1 MRSQVCQFCKVQ
13 AAFSAFKS
21 SLHIPN
27 RYFIPPFCARCRAT
41 RRQLFF
47 HNACQKPP
55 MKLQRIPALLLAAA
69 LSAQAA
75 PPQKAELP
83 RYPAP
88 KNLDFAQVAGSLH
101 TINVNGQSVPYRAF
115 EHIVYVMKP
124 ADTRY
129 QIMNVY
135 IPEAYFQG
143 GSINGFT
150 KDTAPIFFPNNVG
163 GYMPGEA
170 GQPETDSRD
179 NGKPSGP
186 NAIAVALSQGYVV
199 ASPGA
204 RGRTEANGRA
214 PAAIVDLKAAVRYL
228 KANDAKMAGD
238 ARKIISNGTSAGGAL
253 SALLGT
259 SGNAREYA
267 PYLRALGAANAT
279 DDVFAVSAYCPI
291 TNLEHADAAYEWQF
305 NGVNDYEK
313 IDISMLDY
321 HVQRKTVRGTQTAE
335 QMRLS
340 DGLKN
345 LFPAYVNSLKLKNAQ
360 GVAMTLDNNGNGSFK
375 AQIESMLAQSAQKAL
390 DEGKDLSGQTWL
402 TIENGK
408 IKAADFSAYAKFV
421 GRQKTAPAFDGVDLS
436 TGENNL
442 FGDAQTQAKHFT
454 AFGAQNNT
462 VPGAQTAD
470 AATVRIMNAMNF
482 IKRGGTQHYRI
493 RVGETDRDTSLAI
506 SQLLALKLQ
515 AHGKNVDYALP
526 WGVGHSGD
534 YDLDELFAWMKDVS
548 TRK

>member
-1 MRSQVCQFCKVQ
+1 
-13 AAFSAFKS
+13 
-21 SLHIPN
+21 
-27 RYFIPPFCARCRAT
+27 
-41 RRQLFF
+41 
-47 HNACQKPP
+47 
-55 MKLQRIPALLLAAA
+55 MKLQRIPALLLAAV

-88 KNLDFAQVAGSLH
+88 KNLDFSKVAGSLH

-135 IPEAYFQG
+135 IPEAYFHG

-150 KDTAPIFFPNNVG
+150 KNTAPIFFPNNVG

-179 NGKPSGP
+179 SGKP

-238 ARKIISNGTSAGGAL
+238 ARKIISN
-253 SALLGT
+253 GT

-321 HVQRKTVRGTQTAE
+321 RVQRKTVRGTQTAE
-335 QMRLS
+335 QIRLS
-340 DGLKN
+340 DGLKS
-345 LFPAYVNSLKLKNAQ
+345 LFSAYVNSLKLKNAQ
-360 GVAMTLDNNGNGSFK
+360 GVPMTLDNNGNGNFK
-375 AQIESMLAQSAQKAL
+375 AQIESMLAQSVQKAL
-390 DEGKDLSGQTWL
+390 DEGKDLSDQTWL

-408 IKAADFSAYAKFV
+408 VKAADFSAYAKFV

-454 AFGAQNNT
+454 AFGAQNST
-462 VPGAQTAD
+462 VQGAQTAD

-482 IKRGGTQHYRI
+482 IRRGGTQHYRI
-493 RVGETDRDTSLAI
+493 RVGENDRDTSLAI
-506 SQLLALKLQ
+506 SQLLALKLR
-515 AHGKNVDYALP
+515 AHGKNVDYALAL
-526 WGVGHSGD
+526 GRGTQRRLRFGRAVCV
-534 YDLDELFAWMKDVS
+534 DEGRERAEIMKQRPPVC
-548 TRK
+548 R

>member
-1 MRSQVCQFCKVQ
+1 
-13 AAFSAFKS
+13 
-21 SLHIPN
+21 
-27 RYFIPPFCARCRAT
+27 
-41 RRQLFF
+41 
-47 HNACQKPP
+47 
-55 MKLQRIPALLLAAA
+55 MKKTALLTAIGLAQ
-69 LSAQAA
+69 LAQAHS
-75 PPQKAELP
+75 
-83 RYPAP
+83 
-88 KNLDFAQVAGSLH
+88 LDFAADKYEAKTAQINGK
-101 TINVNGQSVPYRAF
+101 TISYRAY
-115 EHIVYVMKP
+115 EGIPYVAHP
-124 ADTRY
+124 VEPEY
-129 QIMNVY
+129 QQINIY
-135 IPEAYFQG
+135 IPEAYYSG
-143 GSINGFT
+143 GSINVYT
-150 KDTAPIFFPNNVG
+150 AATAPIYLPNQIG
-163 GYMPGEA
+163 GFGPKKEGA
-170 GQPETDSRD
+170 DSMQT
-179 NGKPSGP
+179 
-186 NAIAVALSQGYVV
+186 ALAKGYIV

-204 RGRTEANGRA
+204 RGRTSADGKA
-214 PAAIVDLKAAVRYL
+214 PAAIIDLKAAVRYL
-228 KANDAKMAGD
+228 KHNDANMAGD
-238 ARKIISNGTSAGGAL
+238 AGKIISNGTSAGGAL

-279 DDVFAVSAYCPI
+279 DDIFAVSAYCPI

-321 HVQRKTVRGTQTAE
+321 RVQRKTVRGTQTAE
-335 QMRLS
+335 QIRLS

-360 GVAMTLDNNGNGSFK
+360 GVPMTLDNNGNGSFK

-408 IKAADFSAYAKFV
+408 VKAADFSAYAKFV

-442 FGDAQTQAKHFT
+442 FGDAQTKAKHFT
-454 AFGAQNNT
+454 AFGAQNST
-462 VPGAQTAD
+462 VQGAQTAD
-470 AATVRIMNAMNF
+470 ASTVRIMNAMNF
-482 IKRGGTQHYRI
+482 IRRGGTQHYRI
-493 RVGETDRDTSLAI
+493 RVGENDRDTSLAV
-506 SQLLALKLQ
+506 SQLLALKLR

-548 TRK
+548 ARK

>member
-1 MRSQVCQFCKVQ
+1 
-13 AAFSAFKS
+13 
-21 SLHIPN
+21 
-27 RYFIPPFCARCRAT
+27 
-41 RRQLFF
+41 
-47 HNACQKPP
+47 

-69 LSAQAA
+69 LSTQAA

-88 KNLDFAQVAGSLH
+88 RNLDFSQVAGSLH
-101 TINVNGQSVPYRAF
+101 TITVNGQSVPYRAF

-179 NGKPSGP
+179 NFKPSGP

-259 SGNAREYA
+259 SGNAPEYA

-321 HVQRKTVRGTQTAE
+321 RVQRKTVRGTQTAE
-335 QMRLS
+335 QIRLS

-360 GVAMTLDNNGNGSFK
+360 GVPMTLDNNGNGSFK

-390 DEGKDLSGQTWL
+390 DEGKDLSDQTWL

-408 IKAADFSAYAKFV
+408 VKAADFSAYAKFV

-454 AFGAQNNT
+454 AFGAQNST
-462 VPGAQTAD
+462 VQGAQTAD

-482 IKRGGTQHYRI
+482 IRRGGTQHYRI
-493 RVGETDRDTSLAI
+493 RVGENDRDTSLAI
-506 SQLLALKLQ
+506 SQLLALKLR

-526 WGVGHSGD
+526 WGVGHGGD

>member
-1 MRSQVCQFCKVQ
+1 M
-13 AAFSAFKS
+13 
-21 SLHIPN
+21 
-27 RYFIPPFCARCRAT
+27 
-41 RRQLFF
+41 
-47 HNACQKPP
+47 
-55 MKLQRIPALLLAAA
+55 
-69 LSAQAA
+69 
-75 PPQKAELP
+75 
-83 RYPAP
+83 
-88 KNLDFAQVAGSLH
+88 
-101 TINVNGQSVPYRAF
+101 
-115 EHIVYVMKP
+115 
-124 ADTRY
+124 
-129 QIMNVY
+129 
-135 IPEAYFQG
+135 
-143 GSINGFT
+143 
-150 KDTAPIFFPNNVG
+150 
-163 GYMPGEA
+163 
-170 GQPETDSRD
+170 
-179 NGKPSGP
+179 
-186 NAIAVALSQGYVV
+186 V
-199 ASPGA
+199 ASPGT

-259 SGNAREYA
+259 SGNAPEYA
-267 PYLRALGAANAT
+267 PYLRALGAVNAT

-321 HVQRKTVRGTQTAE
+321 RVQRKTVRGTQTAE
-335 QMRLS
+335 QIRLS
-340 DGLKN
+340 DSLKN

-360 GVAMTLDNNGNGSFK
+360 GVPMTLDKNGNGSFK

-408 IKAADFSAYAKFV
+408 VKAADFSAYAKFV

-454 AFGAQNNT
+454 AFGAQNST
-462 VPGAQTAD
+462 VQGAQTAD

-493 RVGETDRDTSLAI
+493 RVGENDRDTSLAI
-506 SQLLALKLQ
+506 SQLLALKLR

>member
-1 MRSQVCQFCKVQ
+1 MNQPLS
-13 AAFSAFKS
+13 AA
-21 SLHIPN
+21 
-27 RYFIPPFCARCRAT
+27 
-41 RRQLFF
+41 
-47 HNACQKPP
+47 
-55 MKLQRIPALLLAAA
+55 LLAA
-69 LSAQAA
+69 LAA
-75 PPQKAELP
+75 PAFAAPAQKAELP
-83 RYPAP
+83 RFPTP
-88 KNLDFAQVAGSLH
+88 KNLNFAQVQGKNQSFEL
-101 TINVNGQSVPYRAF
+101 NGQTIRYRAF
-115 EHIVYVMKP
+115 ENIVYVLKP

-129 QIMNVY
+129 QTLNVY
-135 IPEAYFQG
+135 IPEAYFSG
-143 GSINGFT
+143 GSIDGYT
-150 KDTAPIFFPNNVG
+150 AQTAPIFFPNNIG
-163 GYMPGEA
+163 GYMPATA
-170 GQPETDSRD
+170 GQPENDQRAG
-179 NGKPSGP
+179 GKP
-186 NAIAVALSQGYVV
+186 NAIMLALSKGYVV
-199 ASPGA
+199 ASVGA

-259 SGNAREYA
+259 SGNVREYA

-279 DDVFAVSAYCPI
+279 DDIFAVSAYCPI

-321 HVQRKTVRGTQTAE
+321 RVQRKTVRGTQTAE
-335 QMRLS
+335 QIRLS

-360 GVAMTLDNNGNGSFK
+360 GVPMTLDNNGNGSFK
-375 AQIESMLAQSAQKAL
+375 AQIESMLVQSAQKAL

-402 TIENGK
+402 TLENGK
-408 IKAADFSAYAKFV
+408 VKAADFSAYAKFV

-462 VPGAQTAD
+462 VQGAQTAD

-482 IKRGGTQHYRI
+482 IRRGGTQHYRI
-493 RVGETDRDTSLAI
+493 RVGENDRDTSLAI

-526 WGVGHSGD
+526 WGVGHGGD

>member
-1 MRSQVCQFCKVQ
+1 MFQT
-13 AAFSAFKS
+13 AFNPLSPK
-21 SLHIPN
+21 N
-27 RYFIPPFCARCRAT
+27 QYFTSPSCAHCPAT
-41 RRQLFF
+41 RRQPFSQRPKG
-47 HNACQKPP
+47 NP
-55 MKLQRIPALLLAAA
+55 MKLQRISALLLAAV

-88 KNLDFAQVAGSLH
+88 KNLDFSQVSGSLR
-101 TINVNGQSVPYRAF
+101 TIDVNGQNVPYRAF

-150 KDTAPIFFPNNVG
+150 KNTAPIFFPNNVG

-170 GQPETDSRD
+170 GQPETDSRGS
-179 NGKPSGP
+179 GKP

-321 HVQRKTVRGTQTAE
+321 RVQRKTVRGTQTAE
-335 QMRLS
+335 QIRLS

-360 GVAMTLDNNGNGSFK
+360 GVPMTLDNNGNGSFK

-408 IKAADFSAYAKFV
+408 VKAADFSAYAKFV

-493 RVGETDRDTSLAI
+493 RVGETDRDTSLAV

-548 TRK
+548 ARK

>member
-1 MRSQVCQFCKVQ
+1 
-13 AAFSAFKS
+13 
-21 SLHIPN
+21 
-27 RYFIPPFCARCRAT
+27 
-41 RRQLFF
+41 
-47 HNACQKPP
+47 

-88 KNLDFAQVAGSLH
+88 KNLDFSQVAGSLH

-135 IPEAYFQG
+135 IPEAYFHG

-150 KDTAPIFFPNNVG
+150 KNTAPIFFPNNVG

-170 GQPETDSRD
+170 GQPETDSRGS
-179 NGKPSGP
+179 GKP

-259 SGNAREYA
+259 SGNAREYV

-321 HVQRKTVRGTQTAE
+321 RVERKTVRGTQTAE
-335 QMRLS
+335 QIRLS
-340 DGLKN
+340 DGLKTCS
-345 LFPAYVNSLKLKNAQ
+345 PP
-360 GVAMTLDNNGNGSFK
+360 M
-375 AQIESMLAQSAQKAL
+375 
-390 DEGKDLSGQTWL
+390 
-402 TIENGK
+402 
-408 IKAADFSAYAKFV
+408 
-421 GRQKTAPAFDGVDLS
+421 
-436 TGENNL
+436 
-442 FGDAQTQAKHFT
+442 
-454 AFGAQNNT
+454 
-462 VPGAQTAD
+462 
-470 AATVRIMNAMNF
+470 
-482 IKRGGTQHYRI
+482 
-493 RVGETDRDTSLAI
+493 
-506 SQLLALKLQ
+506 
-515 AHGKNVDYALP
+515 
-526 WGVGHSGD
+526 
-534 YDLDELFAWMKDVS
+534 
-548 TRK
+548 

>member
-1 MRSQVCQFCKVQ
+1 
-13 AAFSAFKS
+13 
-21 SLHIPN
+21 
-27 RYFIPPFCARCRAT
+27 
-41 RRQLFF
+41 
-47 HNACQKPP
+47 
-55 MKLQRIPALLLAAA
+55 MKLQRIPALLLAAT

-88 KNLDFAQVAGSLH
+88 KNLDFSQVAGSLH

-179 NGKPSGP
+179 SGKP

-253 SALLGT
+253 SALLGG
-259 SGNAREYA
+259 SRARRYRRQVERHDSL
-267 PYLRALGAANAT
+267 P
-279 DDVFAVSAYCPI
+279 
-291 TNLEHADAAYEWQF
+291 
-305 NGVNDYEK
+305 
-313 IDISMLDY
+313 
-321 HVQRKTVRGTQTAE
+321 
-335 QMRLS
+335 
-340 DGLKN
+340 
-345 LFPAYVNSLKLKNAQ
+345 PA
-360 GVAMTLDNNGNGSFK
+360 
-375 AQIESMLAQSAQKAL
+375 
-390 DEGKDLSGQTWL
+390 
-402 TIENGK
+402 
-408 IKAADFSAYAKFV
+408 
-421 GRQKTAPAFDGVDLS
+421 
-436 TGENNL
+436 
-442 FGDAQTQAKHFT
+442 
-454 AFGAQNNT
+454 
-462 VPGAQTAD
+462 
-470 AATVRIMNAMNF
+470 
-482 IKRGGTQHYRI
+482 
-493 RVGETDRDTSLAI
+493 
-506 SQLLALKLQ
+506 
-515 AHGKNVDYALP
+515 
-526 WGVGHSGD
+526 
-534 YDLDELFAWMKDVS
+534 
-548 TRK
+548 

>member
-1 MRSQVCQFCKVQ
+1 MLLKVQ
-13 AAFSAFKS
+13 AAFGHSKAACTS
-21 SLHIPN
+21 PTDIPSPVL
-27 RYFIPPFCARCRAT
+27 RP
-41 RRQLFF
+41 
-47 HNACQKPP
+47 
-55 MKLQRIPALLLAAA
+55 
-69 LSAQAA
+69 
-75 PPQKAELP
+75 LP

-88 KNLDFAQVAGSLH
+88 KNLDFSQVSGSLH
-101 TINVNGQSVPYRAF
+101 TITVNGQSVQYRSF
-115 EHIVYVMKP
+115 KHIVYVMKP

-135 IPEAYFQG
+135 IPEAYFQS

-150 KDTAPIFFPNNVG
+150 KNTAPIFFPNNVG

-170 GQPETDSRD
+170 GQPETDS
-179 NGKPSGP
+179 
-186 NAIAVALSQGYVV
+186 
-199 ASPGA
+199 

-321 HVQRKTVRGTQTAE
+321 RVQRKTVRGTQTAE
-335 QMRLS
+335 QIRLS
-340 DGLKN
+340 DGLKS
-345 LFPAYVNSLKLKNAQ
+345 LFPTYVNSLKLKNAQ
-360 GVAMTLDNNGNGSFK
+360 GVPMTLDNNGNGSFK

-408 IKAADFSAYAKFV
+408 VKAADFSAYAKFV

-442 FGDAQTQAKHFT
+442 FGDAQTQATHFT
-454 AFGAQNNT
+454 AFGAQNST
-462 VPGAQTAD
+462 VSGAQTAD
-470 AATVRIMNAMNF
+470 AATVCIMNAMNF
-482 IKRGGTQHYRI
+482 IRRGGTQHYRI
-493 RVGETDRDTSLAI
+493 RVGENDRDTSLAI
-506 SQLLALKLQ
+506 SQLLALKLR
-515 AHGKNVDYALP
+515 AHSKNVDYALP
-526 WGVGHSGD
+526 WGQVHGGD

-548 TRK
+548 ARK